1 VASRPPAAGPP
12 GPKPATAVELKARIE
27 AERAGRPFLMYRGE
41 EAEQQLVF
49 MERGPLSIGRR
60 AATDLSLHWDN
71 QVSGLH
77 AVLELVGGEC
87 TLVDDGLSRNGSYVN
102 GERVHGRRRLRDG
115 DMLRFGNTVVQ
126 YREPVAEGGDS
137 TVAAADQLTSAS
149 LSDSQRRVLMA
160 LCRPFK
166 DGSEFATPATNQ
178 QIADELVVSV
188 DAVKSTLRALFEVF
202 GVDALPQNQ
211 KRASLALQALR
222 TGVITRRDL

>member
-1 VASRPPAAGPP
+1 MAPSHPAADPP
-12 GPKPATAVELKARIE
+12 GPKPATAVELKAQIE
-27 AERAGRPFLMYRGE
+27 AERAGRPFLMYRNAAG
-41 EAEQQLVF
+41 EQQLVF
-49 MERGPLSIGRR
+49 MDRGPLSIGRR
-60 AATDLSLHWDN
+60 AATDLSLAWDS

-102 GERVHGRRRLRDG
+102 GERVHGRRRLRDA

-137 TVAAADQLTSAS
+137 TVAASDLLTSAS
-149 LSDSQRRVLMA
+149 LSDAQRRVLLA

-178 QIADELVVSV
+178 GIADELFLSV
-188 DAVKSTLRALFEVF
+188 DAVKTHLRALFGKFDVE
-202 GVDALPQNQ
+202 DLPQNR
-211 KRASLALQALR
+211 KRLALAERALAS
-222 TGVITRRDL
+222 GLVSVRDL

>member
-1 VASRPPAAGPP
+1 MASSHPAGDAPA
-12 GPKPATAVELKARIE
+12 PKPATAVELKAQIE
-27 AERAGRPFLMYRGE
+27 AERAGKPFLMYRGE
-41 EAEQQLVF
+41 VGEQQLVF
-49 MERGPLSIGRR
+49 MDRGPLSIGRR

-102 GERVHGRRRLRDG
+102 GDRVHGRRRLRDG

-137 TVAAADQLTSAS
+137 TVAASDLLTSAS
-149 LSDSQRRVLMA
+149 LSDAQRRVLTA

-178 QIADELVVSV
+178 QIAEELFLSV
-188 DAVKSTLRALFEVF
+188 DAVKTHLRSLFAKFDVE
-202 GVDALPQNQ
+202 DLPQNR
-211 KRASLALQALR
+211 KRLALAERALQS
-222 TGVITRRDL
+222 GLVSVRDL